1 MPEQL
6 PIHVII
12 AAYNEAPIIAEVL
25 AEIKATVDCPVI
37 VVDDGSTDQTA
48 QLAKTAGAIVIQH
61 PVNRGAGAACMTGI
75 TLARQ
80 QNWSCAVFMD
90 ADGQHL
96 PKDILTI
103 YQTYQET
110 SADLVIGSRFSKTK
124 NDIPWLR
131 RRFNG
136 LANRLTNLFC
146 RGSYSD
152 TQSGFRLLG
161 RRAIKGI
168 DLVQDDFSYCSEM
181 IIQADREQLKIAECP
196 IHVQYTEYSVSKGQD
211 FQVGLTTA
219 FQFLWKIMFR

>member
-1 MPEQL
+1 MSKQL

-12 AAYNEAPIIAEVL
+12 AAYNEAPVIAGVI
-25 AEIKATVDCPVI
+25 AGIKAVVDCPV
-37 VVDDGSTDQTA
+37 VVIDDGSNDQTA
-48 QLAKTAGAIVIQH
+48 QVAQKAGAIVLQH

-75 TLARQ
+75 MLARQ
-80 QNWSCAVFMD
+80 QNWPCAVFMD

-96 PKDILTI
+96 PEDIAVL
-103 YQTYQET
+103 YQTYLDSQ
-110 SADLVIGSRFSKTK
+110 ADMVIGSRFAKTK

-136 LANRLTNLFC
+136 LANGLTNLFC
-146 RGSYSD
+146 RGHYSD

-161 RRAIKGI
+161 PRAIQSLK
-168 DLVQDDFSYCSEM
+168 LVQDDFSYCSEM
-181 IIQADREQLKIAECP
+181 IIQADREQLRIAECP
-196 IHVQYTEYSVSKGQD
+196 IHVRYTEYSISKGQD